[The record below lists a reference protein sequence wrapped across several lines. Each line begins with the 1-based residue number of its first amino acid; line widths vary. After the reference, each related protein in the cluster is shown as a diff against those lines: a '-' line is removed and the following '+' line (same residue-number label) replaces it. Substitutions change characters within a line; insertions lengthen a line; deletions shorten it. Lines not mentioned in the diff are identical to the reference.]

1 MDIKEQI
8 LNYIPF
14 NEQEERDKKLLL
26 EWLSEPD
33 VFERKNERAHFTASA
48 WVVNPERTKVL
59 MIYHNIYDSWAWMGG
74 HADGEENLFAVAE
87 REAKEESGITD
98 IKAISE
104 EIASVEILT
113 VSGHEKHGK
122 HVPSHLHLNA
132 TYFFEAPEEQ
142 ELSVK
147 PDENSGVM
155 WIDMDDIKNKSSEK
169 WFVER
174 IYPKLIEKTKKLR

>member
-122 HVPSHLHLNA
+122 YVPSHLHLNA

-155 WIDMDDIKNKSSEK
+155 WMDMDDIKNKSSEK